1 MRSISRRLSLL
12 AGITLLL
19 IAGCSDGGLHTVP
32 VYGQVTIAG
41 RGFPK
46 VCRIFFLPVTSEGPK
61 RPSMAET
68 TEDGKYAVKSFK
80 DSEGLL
86 PGSYKVNL
94 TYYDLKPGADPA
106 LDGSWIIQDY
116 DAGELAV
123 DADSDG
129 IEHNITVPAK
139 S

>member
-1 MRSISRRLSLL
+1 MRSISRRLPLF
-12 AGITLLL
+12 AGVTLLL
-19 IAGCSDGGLHTVP
+19 IAGCSGGGLHTVP

-41 RGFPK
+41 REFPK
-46 VCRIFFLPVTSEGPK
+46 VCRIYFLPVTSEGPK

-68 TEDGKYAVKSFK
+68 AEDGKYAVKSFK

-86 PGSYKVNL
+86 PGTYKVNL
-94 TYYDLKPGADPA
+94 SYYDLKPGADPA

-116 DAGELAV
+116 DAGELVV